1 MATGK
6 TLHTLQELSRLPS
19 PGPAPAFTHVH
30 VTRAILIIGD
40 EGPVGRIELSRK
52 LGIGEGAIRT
62 IIKHLTQ
69 ANIIT
74 IASEGCVLTKRG
86 AALYSP
92 LRSRVSKVHL
102 IDAEQLA
109 LDKVSAAISV
119 KDAGRLVRRGI
130 EQRDAAIKAGATG
143 ACTLVH
149 EGREFLMPMSETE
162 KWSLTEDDLLYQNLK
177 NTLAPRQGDVIVIS
191 SAPDGPLAEHGAVA
205 AALTLVP

>member
-1 MATGK
+1 MAAGK
-6 TLHTLQELSRLPS
+6 MLRTLQELSRLPS

-30 VTRAILIIGD
+30 VTRAILTIGD

-74 IASEGCVLTKRG
+74 IANEGCLLTKRG
-86 AALYSP
+86 TALYSP
-92 LRSRVSKVHL
+92 LRARVSKVHL
-102 IDAEQLA
+102 IDAKQLA

-149 EGREFLMPMSETE
+149 QGREFLMPMSENE
-162 KWSLTEDDLLYQNLK
+162 KWSLTQNDSLYQDLK
-177 NTLAPRQGDVIVIS
+177 NALSPRQGDVVVIS